1 MKENGVDT
9 GGKQKNKKAKSGAIF
24 CPLCNRGTL
33 SVRVLEISL
42 QTGANTQKKKLN
54 QELSFEHCATGEHI
68 NSSRISNLKGNV

>member
-1 MKENGVDT
+1 MKENGVYT

-42 QTGANTQKKKLN
+42 QTGANTKKKAKPGAK
-54 QELSFEHCATGEHI
+54 F
-68 NSSRISNLKGNV
+68 